1 MQWMIT
7 GTAEFARG
15 VAQETLQKAV
25 MFIQSPSSGGA
36 ELLGMD
42 AATQGRVLSS
52 VLVIII
58 LFVLR
63 RALLAVVSRRVEDP
77 TSRYRW
83 AKTSAYTA
91 SLIGLAVV
99 IQIWFIALR
108 SLSTFLGLLSAG
120 LAIALRD
127 LVADFAGWLFIL
139 FRRPFDLGDRIQIGS
154 HAGDVIDRRIF
165 QFSIMEIGNWVGADQ
180 STGRVIHIPNQRVFL
195 EPLANYSAGFP
206 YLWNELK
213 VLVTLESDW
222 KKAKTLFAE
231 ITKEITKDVVAEA
244 QGPRKEGDQRFL
256 IHYRTLTPAVYTSV
270 EESGVLL
277 TVRYLCR
284 PRERRGT
291 SEALWEEILQTVSRT
306 EGIELAYPTQRLV
319 IDPNLE

>member
-1 MQWMIT
+1 MQRMVT
-7 GTAEFARG
+7 GIGEFARG
-15 VAQETLQKAV
+15 IAHQTVQGAATL
-25 MFIQSPSSGGA
+25 IQSPSSGAA
-36 ELLGMD
+36 ELLGMN
-42 AATQGRVLSS
+42 AATQGRVLIS

-63 RALLAVVSRRVEDP
+63 RALLAVIGRRVEDP
-77 TSRYRW
+77 ASRYRW
-83 AKTSAYTA
+83 AKSSAYTT

-99 IQIWFIALR
+99 IQIWFVALR

-139 FRRPFDLGDRIQIGS
+139 FRRPFDLGDRIQIGA

-222 KKAKTLFAE
+222 KKAKTLFAQ
-231 ITKEITKDVVAEA
+231 ITKEITKDVVEEA
-244 QGPRKEGDQRFL
+244 QGPRKEEDQRFL
-256 IHYRTLTPAVYTSV
+256 IHYRTLTPTVYTSV

-291 SEALWEEILQTVSRT
+291 SEALWEEILQAVSRT

-319 IDPNLE
+319 INPNSE

>member
-25 MFIQSPSSGGA
+25 MFIQSPSSGDA

-291 SEALWEEILQTVSRT
+291 SEALWEEILQAVSRT

-319 IDPNLE
+319 IDPSLE

>member
-1 MQWMIT
+1 MIK

-15 VAQETLQKAV
+15 VAQETLQTAV

-291 SEALWEEILQTVSRT
+291 SEALWEEILQAVSRT

>member
-1 MQWMIT
+1 MIT

-139 FRRPFDLGDRIQIGS
+139 FRRPFDLGARIQLGS

-165 QFSIMEIGNWVGADQ
+165 QFSIMEIGNWVDADQ

-291 SEALWEEILQTVSRT
+291 SEALWEEILQAVSRT
-306 EGIELAYPTQRLV
+306 EGIELAYPTQRRV

>member
-1 MQWMIT
+1 MIT

-25 MFIQSPSSGGA
+25 MLIQSPSSGGA
-36 ELLGMD
+36 ELLGMN

-99 IQIWFIALR
+99 IQIWFVALR

-291 SEALWEEILQTVSRT
+291 SEALWEEILQAVSRT

>member
-42 AATQGRVLSS
+42 AATQGRVLCS

>member
-1 MQWMIT
+1 MIT
-7 GTAEFARG
+7 GFGEFARDI
-15 VAQETLQKAV
+15 ARETTQEAAML
-25 MFIQSPSSGGA
+25 IQLPSSGAA
-36 ELLGMD
+36 ELLGMN
-42 AATQGRVLSS
+42 AATQGRVLIS

-63 RALLAVVSRRVEDP
+63 RALLAVIGRRVEDP
-77 TSRYRW
+77 ASRYRW
-83 AKTSAYTA
+83 AKSSAYTA

-99 IQIWFIALR
+99 IQIWFVALR

-139 FRRPFDLGDRIQIGS
+139 FRRPFDLGDRIQIGA

-222 KKAKTLFAE
+222 KKAKTLFAQ
-231 ITKEITKDVVAEA
+231 ITKEITKDVVEEA
-244 QGPRKEGDQRFL
+244 QGPRKEEDQRFL
-256 IHYRTLTPAVYTSV
+256 IHYRTLTPTVYTSV

-291 SEALWEEILQTVSRT
+291 SEALWEEILQAVSRT

-319 IDPNLE
+319 INPNLE